1 MGQEKGPLAST
12 EIKLSSKYESKSET
26 STGSALPLYILSL
39 STPPPPPLLLSYL
52 LPHPY
57 NMSQCGS
64 INYEQII

>member
-12 EIKLSSKYESKSET
+12 EIELSSKYESKSET

-39 STPPPPPLLLSYL
+39 SIPPPLLLLSHL